1 MKRGRTEHN
10 GGPVSTAEA
19 WRPSWR
25 EDGVAPAGLDGLR
38 GGCGVMLEYALEA
51 HPSESEGERATPQPA
66 MKIADF
72 VKDVFVP
79 ELVALKNLSGRI
91 HYQAILKHVLTP
103 DAVDRA
109 FQIDA
114 ATSRTRLKAVPGWPY
129 LDDARLCDARPGDVQ
144 KLIEAASA
152 RGYSSQTVVH
162 IRSVVG
168 AIFALAKKKRWF
180 TGDNPAS
187 ELRLP
192 EMVRKEA
199 HALTLAQV
207 EEVLGVMQH
216 PEREVALIMVL
227 TGMNVAEICGLQ
239 WKYVN
244 LSDAWSEAEGE
255 SIPPGCIAVRKQWS
269 LGQLDRL
276 GKQSRNRILPIP
288 EQLSTIL
295 AEFSQRARFSS
306 AEDFVLVT
314 PDGRPV
320 GAKQIA
326 SSRLKS
332 IGRSVQMP
340 WLSWHVFGR
349 THAALAYQYGMQF
362 LQRVVLTRRSEP
374 AVHSAFLS
382 PGAAAYGLSEAGRAS
397 GPGLRI
403 DPSLAASR

>member
-1 MKRGRTEHN
+1 MKQAGTEYN
-10 GGPVSTAEA
+10 GG
-19 WRPSWR
+19 
-25 EDGVAPAGLDGLR
+25 
-38 GGCGVMLEYALEA
+38 GVMLEDAPLERRPEA
-51 HPSESEGERATPQPA
+51 FAAGSEAERSAPQRT

-103 DAVDRA
+103 GAVDRA

-129 LDDARLCDARPGDVQ
+129 LDDVRLCDARPGDVQ
-144 KLIEAASA
+144 MLLAAASA

-162 IRSVVG
+162 IRSVAG
-168 AIFALAKKKRWF
+168 AIFALARKKRWF

-255 SIPPGCIAVRKQWS
+255 SIPQRSIAVKRQWS

-288 EQLSTIL
+288 EQLSTVL
-295 AEFSQRARFSS
+295 AGFSQRARFSS
-306 AEDFVLVT
+306 PEDFVLVT
-314 PDGRPV
+314 SDGGPV

-326 SSRLKS
+326 ASRLKA
-332 IGRSVQMP
+332 IGRSVRMP

-362 LQRVVLTRRSEP
+362 LQRVALMRRSEP
-374 AVHSAFLS
+374 AVYSALLS
-382 PGAAAYGLSEAGRAS
+382 PGVAAHGLSAVRRAS
-397 GPGLRI
+397 GPGSRI
-403 DPSLAASR
+403 APSFAVSR